1 MMYVCTHMYVH
12 TLRNAV
18 ISSKPLKFINHEDG
32 MRFSTFE
39 IRGRAPGAIRVCR
52 VIAATCEVE
61 Q

>member
-1 MMYVCTHMYVH
+1 MYVH

-32 MRFSTFE
+32 MRFSSFE